1 MICAR
6 GADDDNNATLRIVE
20 YVQRAC
26 VCVAGEC
33 VSFGAEK
40 YAIASKRDRA
50 IRRVRV
56 REGAEGR
63 KRIGRTLSVAA
74 KAALI

>member
-20 YVQRAC
+20 YVLRVC
-26 VCVAGEC
+26 VCVVGEC

-50 IRRVRV
+50 IRRE
-56 REGAEGR
+56 RECD
-63 KRIGRTLSVAA
+63 
-74 KAALI
+74 

>member
-20 YVQRAC
+20 YVLRVC
-26 VCVAGEC
+26 VCAVGEC

-50 IRRVRV
+50 IRRERV
-56 REGAEGR
+56 RLRERKGEKESGALCQWQQKPR
-63 KRIGRTLSVAA
+63 
-74 KAALI
+74 